1 MTKLPTVQT
10 LQVYFELA
18 EFAAFVYL
26 LCSVLDQV
34 THILSSKVYPSWYL
48 KASLRRNISLGF
60 KLDRIFPRP

>member
-1 MTKLPTVQT
+1 MTKLPTIQT
-10 LQVYFELA
+10 LQVYLELA

-26 LCSVLDQV
+26 LCYTLDQA
-34 THILSSKVYPSWYL
+34 THILSSKVYLSWYL